1 MQGYI
6 LQTKP
11 VRDEDLLV
19 WILTPARLVCCYRFY
34 GARHGAISQGFKLD
48 FELEQRAGFLP
59 HLKGTMHLGLAWLHD
74 RERLLA
80 WQSFLRVLWTHLK
93 DSDECEEV
101 YFLLLEDCAKRLER
115 QNPKRALLEAYL
127 QLLAFEGRL
136 SREAQCFLCARNVAE
151 NELCVARGFLLAHK
165 TCLGK
170 NSFEKERVLN
180 AFKQKSCINL
190 SDDEVAKLYYIMLEG
205 L

>member
-1 MQGYI
+1 M
-6 LQTKP
+6 
-11 VRDEDLLV
+11 
-19 WILTPARLVCCYRFY
+19 
-34 GARHGAISQGFKLD
+34 
-48 FELEQRAGFLP
+48 
-59 HLKGTMHLGLAWLHD
+59 
-74 RERLLA
+74 
-80 WQSFLRVLWTHLK
+80 
-93 DSDECEEV
+93 
-101 YFLLLEDCAKRLER
+101 
-115 QNPKRALLEAYL
+115 

-136 SREAQCFLCARNVAE
+136 NREAQCFLCARNVAE

-170 NSFEKERVLN
+170 HSSEKERARK